1 MKLTRVIA
9 VNVIVASLGLGVVH
23 AQSFSPMD
31 SPAEFPPASY
41 KGKQY
46 VDSRGCV
53 YIRAGID
60 GNVTWVPRVS
70 RDRKVICGFKPTFDK
85 PVAGTAAPAKVDS
98 NVVQIKPAAAPT
110 ESKSIFGSTNSVPKK
125 KTVAA
130 PTDKVKTVAP
140 AQPATVATKPAPK
153 PIRPTTKKKPLFTTP
168 VAVPPAT
175 QPTTKPA
182 APAPKTTTRR
192 PTNQPPRAAGTASDC
207 RGGAATHKGMKVRCG
222 PQTELPYTPGTG
234 GPTSQPPK
242 MRFDQQNSS
251 LRRPAPGTVVRE
263 GEVARNVRVVPKH
276 VYEANLVNNVA
287 TSIPDGYRLAFDDGR
302 LNSRR
307 AEMTFEGKAQSDRI
321 WDRRVPRKLLPQKI
335 GEGPVVT
342 RRNTIEPSLT
352 SGPTV
357 STKSVSPE
365 KALRLAG
372 TPYVQ
377 VATFTDARAA
387 QAAAREIRKLGLP
400 VRIGKFEQAGI
411 VQRMVLAG
419 PFKDRTAVE
428 EAIAIAHSAGFT
440 GAFLRR

>member
-1 MKLTRVIA
+1 
-9 VNVIVASLGLGVVH
+9 
-23 AQSFSPMD
+23 
-31 SPAEFPPASY
+31 
-41 KGKQY
+41 
-46 VDSRGCV
+46 
-53 YIRAGID
+53 
-60 GNVTWVPRVS
+60 
-70 RDRKVICGFKPTFDK
+70 
-85 PVAGTAAPAKVDS
+85 
-98 NVVQIKPAAAPT
+98 
-110 ESKSIFGSTNSVPKK
+110 
-125 KTVAA
+125 
-130 PTDKVKTVAP
+130 
-140 AQPATVATKPAPK
+140 
-153 PIRPTTKKKPLFTTP
+153 
-168 VAVPPAT
+168 
-175 QPTTKPA
+175 
-182 APAPKTTTRR
+182 
-192 PTNQPPRAAGTASDC
+192 
-207 RGGAATHKGMKVRCG
+207 
-222 PQTELPYTPGTG
+222 
-234 GPTSQPPK
+234 